1 MSLFKSTYHS
11 KTFRDFKEIE
21 VTNYRRII
29 HFYEDREDAIRRLDF
44 EEYFEMLVAY
54 VNSLFEVG
62 FHQKHL
68 LMVNVAIEEVIV
80 QNVESPPGESLY
92 EQLLFRKAASHFQC
106 LQYEKCH
113 YVLLQLI
120 RIDPYH
126 NDAISFLKKC
136 LRRMEPTFL
145 ERAKATA
152 IFLFLLAA
160 LVISIEVLLVR
171 PFYEMH
177 TDLVERSRNTIF
189 GIGCLSLV
197 GGLLWHRFRVEQRVE
212 RMVQQIRRKKLL
224 RSEK

>member
-1 MSLFKSTYHS
+1 MPLYQSTYHS
-11 KTFRDFKEIE
+11 KTFRDFKEIDA
-21 VTNYRRII
+21 TNYRRII
-29 HFYEDREDAIRRLDF
+29 HFYEGKEDTIRRLDF
-44 EEYFEMLVAY
+44 EEYFEMLLAY
-54 VNSLFEVG
+54 INSLFEVG

-68 LMVNVAIEEVIV
+68 LMVDVAIEEVIV
-80 QNVESPPGESLY
+80 QNVESPPGENLY

-106 LQYEKCH
+106 TQYEPCH
-113 YVLLQLI
+113 YILMQLI

-126 NDAISFLKKC
+126 ADAISFLKKC

-160 LVISIEVLLVR
+160 LVIAIEVLLVR

-177 TDLVERSRNTIF
+177 ADLVERSRNTIF

-197 GGLLWHRFRVEQRVE
+197 GGLLLHRFRVEQRVE
-212 RMVQQIRRKKLL
+212 RMVQQARSKKHA
-224 RSEK
+224 SPED

>member
-1 MSLFKSTYHS
+1 MPFYQSTYHS
-11 KTFRDFKEIE
+11 KVFRDFREIDA
-21 VTNYRRII
+21 TNYRRII
-29 HFYEDREDAIRRLDF
+29 HFYENKEDIIRGLDF
-44 EEYFEMLVAY
+44 DEYFEMLVAY

-68 LMVNVAIEEVIV
+68 LMVDVAIEEVIM

-92 EQLLFRKAASHFQC
+92 ETLLFRKAASHFQC
-106 LQYEKCH
+106 IQYEQCH

-120 RIDPYH
+120 RIDPF
-126 NDAISFLKKC
+126 NTDAISFLKKC

-160 LVISIEVLLVR
+160 LVIAIEVLLVR

-177 TDLVERSRNTIF
+177 AGLVERSRNFIF

-197 GGLLWHRFRVEQRVE
+197 GGQILHRFRVEQRVE
-212 RMVQQIRRKKLL
+212 RLVQQIRRKKSLPD
-224 RSEK
+224 EV

>member
-1 MSLFKSTYHS
+1 MALYQSTYHS
-11 KTFRDFKEIE
+11 KIFRDFKEIDAA
-21 VTNYRRII
+21 NYRRII
-29 HFYEDREDAIRRLDF
+29 HFYEAREDTIRGLDF
-44 EEYFEMLVAY
+44 EEYFEMLIAY

-68 LMVNVAIEEVIV
+68 LMVDVAIEEVIV
-80 QNVESPPGESLY
+80 HNVESLPGENLY

-113 YVLLQLI
+113 YVLMQLI
-120 RIDPYH
+120 RIDPY
-126 NDAISFLKKC
+126 NTDAISFLKKC
-136 LRRMEPTFL
+136 LRRMEPVFL

-160 LVISIEVLLVR
+160 LVIAIEVLLVR

-177 TDLVERSRNTIF
+177 ADLIERSRNTIF

-197 GGLLWHRFRVEQRVE
+197 GGLLWHRYRVEQRVE
-212 RMVQQIRRKKLL
+212 QMVQLIRREKQLL
-224 RSEK
+224 